1 MANSEFEWDNRKAAA
16 NFAKHGV
23 SFDKAREVFDDPFA
37 VDRLDD
43 RADYGEQRFVII
55 GMVDGRL
62 LFVSYT
68 MRGDNIRIISA
79 RGAEPREQRQYHEDQ
94 K

>member
-23 SFDKAREVFDDPFA
+23 SFDKAREVFNDPFA

-43 RADYGEQRFVII
+43 RADYSEQRFVI
-55 GMVDGRL
+55 
-62 LFVSYT
+62 
-68 MRGDNIRIISA
+68 SA
-79 RGAEPREQRQYHEDQ
+79 WWTVGYYSSHIP
-94 K
+94 

>member
-23 SFDKAREVFDDPFA
+23 SFDKAREVFNDPFA

-68 MRGDNIRIISA
+68 MRGRQHPDNL
-79 RGAEPREQRQYHEDQ
+79 GPRSRTA
-94 K
+94 